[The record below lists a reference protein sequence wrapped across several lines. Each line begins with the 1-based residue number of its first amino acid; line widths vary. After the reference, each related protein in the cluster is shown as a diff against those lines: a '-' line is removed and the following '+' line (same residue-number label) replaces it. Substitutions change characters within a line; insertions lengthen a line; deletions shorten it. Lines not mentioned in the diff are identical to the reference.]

1 MAARKQSFS
10 KREEGLWVVR
20 EIVDVENRLWVR
32 QIILLQVV
40 IKSCPWSSGEKG
52 KGVISVYYYFIFKTK
67 LNYTLSDYFGNCGV
81 YTNNT
86 IK

>member
-40 IKSCPWSSGEKG
+40 IKSCPWSSGEKRQRC
-52 KGVISVYYYFIFKTK
+52 YFCLLLF
-67 LNYTLSDYFGNCGV
+67 YF
-81 YTNNT
+81 
-86 IK
+86 